1 MRTRGSVVVGAGDSG
16 PMRRESEPELPELP
30 GLLGDTAG
38 SPAPDSERS
47 QALADISRSHH
58 AALVRF
64 LTLRT
69 GSVEDA
75 KEIVQEAYAKMLALD
90 RPGTI
95 SFLAGYLWRI
105 AVNLA
110 IDRGRERA
118 QHERYTRAV
127 LLRAETRDFSAEA
140 TVEARERLTIVE
152 RAIGNL
158 PARCHE
164 AFNLHVLQGLTFD
177 EVSGEMRVSARMA
190 KKYVARALEYL
201 QACLDAADMARRRSQ

>member
-1 MRTRGSVVVGAGDSG
+1 MGAGDGG
-16 PMRRESEPELPELP
+16 PIRKRAVPELPELP
-30 GLLGDTAG
+30 ELVGDRAEA
-38 SPAPDSERS
+38 SAADPDRP
-47 QALADISRSHH
+47 QVLAEISRNHH
-58 AALVRF
+58 RALVRF

-90 RPGTI
+90 RPGTF

-110 IDRGRERA
+110 IDRGRQRA
-118 QHERYTRAV
+118 TQERYARAA
-127 LLRAETRDFSAEA
+127 LSQEETRDVSAETMA
-140 TVEARERLTIVE
+140 EVRERLAIVE

-177 EVSGEMRVSARMA
+177 DVGREMSVSKRMA
-190 KKYVARALEYL
+190 KKHVARALEYL
-201 QACLDAADMARRRSQ
+201 QHCLDQADVTRGSR

>member
-1 MRTRGSVVVGAGDSG
+1 MRKESMPEPSELAGLS
-16 PMRRESEPELPELP
+16 
-30 GLLGDTAG
+30 GDTLDIQ
-38 SPAPDSERS
+38 APNSDRSE
-47 QALADISRSHH
+47 ALAEISRNHH

-75 KEIVQEAYAKMLALD
+75 KELVQEAYAKMLALD

-110 IDRGRERA
+110 IDRGRQRA
-118 QHERYTRAV
+118 LHERYTRAA
-127 LLRAETRDFSAEA
+127 LPRADMRESSAEA
-140 TVEARERLTIVE
+140 TVEARERLAIVE

-158 PARCHE
+158 PPRCLE
-164 AFNLHVLQGLTFD
+164 AFALHVLQGRTFD
-177 EVSGEMRVSARMA
+177 EVGREMGISGRMA
-190 KKYVARALEYL
+190 KKHVARALEYL
-201 QACLDAADMARRRSQ
+201 QFCQDAADKTRSAR

>member
-1 MRTRGSVVVGAGDSG
+1 VGAGDGG
-16 PMRRESEPELPELP
+16 PAREFVPELPELLELP
-30 GLLGDTAG
+30 GDRADT
-38 SPAPDSERS
+38 PAPDPGRP
-47 QALADISRSHH
+47 QALAEISRKHH

-110 IDRGRERA
+110 IDRGRQRA
-118 QHERYTRAV
+118 MHERYARTA
-127 LLRAETRDFSAEA
+127 LPHEETRDFSAETTA
-140 TVEARERLTIVE
+140 EARERLAIVE
-152 RAIGNL
+152 LAIGNL

-177 EVSGEMRVSARMA
+177 DVGREMSVSQRMA
-190 KKYVARALEYL
+190 KKHVARALEYL
-201 QACLDAADMARRRSQ
+201 QACLDAADVTRRRSR

>member
-1 MRTRGSVVVGAGDSG
+1 VSDGG
-16 PMRRESEPELPELP
+16 PRRKESLPELPELP
-30 GLLGDTAG
+30 GTSGNTR
-38 SPAPDSERS
+38 DSFTPS
-47 QALADISRSHH
+47 SDCPQALADISRSHH

-110 IDRGRERA
+110 IDRGRQRA
-118 QHERYTRAV
+118 QHERYMRAA
-127 LLRAETRDFSAEA
+127 LPEIEAQDFSAEM
-140 TVEARERLTIVE
+140 TVEARERLMIVE
-152 RAIGNL
+152 QALGNL
-158 PARCHE
+158 PARCLE
-164 AFNLHVLQGLTFD
+164 AFTLHVLQGLTFE
-177 EVSGEMRVSARMA
+177 EVGSEMRISARMA
-190 KKYVARALEYL
+190 KKHVARALEYL
-201 QACLDAADMARRRSQ
+201 QTCLDEANVTRQAR

>member
-1 MRTRGSVVVGAGDSG
+1 MGSGDGGSMRK
-16 PMRRESEPELPELP
+16 ESARELPELP
-30 GLLGDTAG
+30 GLHSETTDSSA
-38 SPAPDSERS
+38 PADRPR
-47 QALADISRSHH
+47 ALAEISRNHH

-90 RPGTI
+90 HPGTI

-110 IDRGRERA
+110 IDRGRQRA
-118 QHERYTRAV
+118 TQERYTRA
-127 LLRAETRDFSAEA
+127 AQPHTETRDFSAET
-140 TVEARERLTIVE
+140 TVEARERLEIVE
-152 RAIGNL
+152 RAIENL

-177 EVSGEMRVSARMA
+177 DVGREMSVSKRMA
-190 KKYVARALEYL
+190 KKHVARALEYL
-201 QACLDAADMARRRSQ
+201 QSCLDEADVARRLR

>member
-1 MRTRGSVVVGAGDSG
+1 LVA
-16 PMRRESEPELPELP
+16 ELPDLP
-30 GLLGDTAG
+30 GLTGDAADG
-38 SPAPDSERS
+38 SAPSPSPDRP
-47 QALADISRSHH
+47 QALADISRNHH

-110 IDRGRERA
+110 IDRGRQRVL
-118 QHERYTRAV
+118 HERYTSAV
-127 LLRAETRDFSAEA
+127 LPQTETQDFSAET
-140 TVEARERLTIVE
+140 TVEARERLAIVE
-152 RAIGNL
+152 QAIGNL
-158 PARCHE
+158 PARCLE
-164 AFNLHVLQGLTFD
+164 AFTLHVLEGQTFD
-177 EVSGEMRVSARMA
+177 EVGSEMRISARMA
-190 KKYVARALEYL
+190 KKHVARALEYL
-201 QACLDAADMARRRSQ
+201 QNCLDEADETRGLR

>member
-1 MRTRGSVVVGAGDSG
+1 MRK
-16 PMRRESEPELPELP
+16 ESELAELP
-30 GLLGDTAG
+30 GRPGDKMDG
-38 SPAPDSERS
+38 SAPHSDRPR
-47 QALADISRSHH
+47 ALAEISRNHH

-110 IDRGRERA
+110 IDRGRQRA
-118 QHERYTRAV
+118 TQERYARAA
-127 LLRAETRDFSAEA
+127 LPHEETRDFSAETTA
-140 TVEARERLTIVE
+140 EARERLTIVE

-158 PARCHE
+158 PVRCHE
-164 AFNLHVLQGLTFD
+164 AINLHVLQGLTFD
-177 EVSGEMRVSARMA
+177 DVGREMRVSTRMA
-190 KKYVARALEYL
+190 KKHVARALEYL
-201 QACLDAADMARRRSQ
+201 QHCLDDADVTRRRAR